1 MNLIWLSRAAR
12 WARNP
17 PSSARVTLV
26 LAVVLACLILVGIE
40 HFWGWPKSLTLDAA
54 SHRTPLR

>member
-1 MNLIWLSRAAR
+1 MNLIWLLRAAR

-17 PSSARVTLV
+17 PSSTRVKLV
-26 LAVVLACLILVGIE
+26 LAVVMVCLILVGIE

-54 SHRTPLR
+54 RHRNPLR